1 MANRSEQR
9 LSDYFV
15 ERLKPG
21 LNDRKVWDAD
31 IPGFGVRVTPK
42 GKKSWIVQFDR
53 HGKKV
58 IATLG
63 GTKTMNE
70 KSAREKAK
78 ELRSLHNDGIDIL
91 AHLRSKTT
99 APDLNAVAKTW
110 EKAYAS
116 DLKPSTVASYKSII
130 KTCILPRL
138 GKRLAKDLNLDD
150 VRDFHNALQAT
161 PTQANRAIAV
171 LSRLLTI
178 AEAEGWRETVNPCR
192 KFKRP
197 TEKGKQRTF
206 SIGELARLEKALTD
220 LVLARKLDDSF
231 ADLVRFIALSGLRS
245 GEALDL
251 TWDAVDEDL
260 NVMQFDTH
268 KTDAGGTKSKLL
280 PLNTHLKK
288 ILKRRSALKFGA
300 HVFPSAVTG
309 GRYKGVG
316 KSWDRIRQK
325 ANLVAVKEEVLTLH
339 DLRRTFRSHCG
350 ELGFPDS
357 VGETLL
363 GHSLGKVRDV
373 YIQYSPDGIL
383 GQASQST
390 ADWIAE
396 ALMGGK
402 PRVGERIK
410 PKAGSKPRTVIST
423 KKPEPR
429 SKA

>member
-1 MANRSEQR
+1 MANRSGQR

-31 IPGFGVRVTPK
+31 IPGFGIRVTPK

-58 IATLG
+58 VATLG
-63 GTKTMNE
+63 SSKTMNE
-70 KSAREKAK
+70 ESAREKAK
-78 ELRSLHNDGIDIL
+78 ELRGLHKDGIDIL
-91 AHLRSKTT
+91 AHLKQKTT
-99 APDLNAVAKTW
+99 APDMATVINTW
-110 EKAYAS
+110 ETNYS
-116 DLKPSTVASYKSII
+116 GSLKPSTAASYKSII

-138 GKRLAKDLNLDD
+138 GKRLAKDLTLDD
-150 VRDFHNALQAT
+150 VREFHKALQST
-161 PTQANRAIAV
+161 PTQANRAVAV

-178 AEAEGWRETVNPCR
+178 AEAEGWRETVNPCH
-192 KFKRP
+192 KFRRP
-197 TEKGKQRTF
+197 TETGKQRTF
-206 SIGELARLEKALTD
+206 SVGEFARLGKALTD
-220 LVLARKLDDSF
+220 LVFANKLDESF

-251 TWDAVDEDL
+251 TWDAVNEDR
-260 NVMQFDTH
+260 NVMRFDFH
-268 KTDAGGTKSKLL
+268 KTDAGGTKPKVL

-288 ILKRRSALKFGA
+288 ILKRRGTQKIGT
-300 HVFPSAVTG
+300 HIFPSAVTG

-316 KSWDRIRQK
+316 KSWDRIREWAK
-325 ANLVAVKEEVLTLH
+325 LEAVKSEVPTLH

-363 GHSLGKVRDV
+363 GHSLGKVKDT
-373 YIQYSPDGIL
+373 YIQYKPDGIL
-383 GQASQST
+383 GEASQAT
-390 ADWIAE
+390 ADWIAA
-396 ALMGGK
+396 ALRGGK
-402 PRVGERIK
+402 PKVGERVK
-410 PKAGSKPRTVIST
+410 LKAGSKPKTAVSK
-423 KKPEPR
+423 KKPEPN